1 MANLL
6 VADDDPGVRT
16 YLVTVLERDGHTVTI
31 ARDGEEALRMLR
43 DSDYDLVVIDV
54 HMPKLSGLEVLDRLR
69 ESGKELR
76 AIVLT
81 GDDTPDVV
89 IGAAERQAVRY
100 LAKPIR
106 PETLT
111 AQVRAAL
118 ASKLQGRPIRVVSAK
133 RDWVELLV
141 PCSLDAVERVRSFL
155 VHLDAD
161 LSEARR
167 DAIGQAFHELL
178 SNAIEWGAGSDPT
191 RDVRIAYLRTRR
203 MVLYRIADPGPGFRF
218 EELSHAAAGVSPPDG
233 LDHLRVREE
242 KGLRPGGF
250 GLLLT
255 RALVD
260 ELIYNQAQNEVVF
273 VKYLDELGV
282 LEAPEKVERRPE

>member
-6 VADDDPGVRT
+6 VADDYPLVRT
-16 YLVTVLERDGHTVTI
+16 YLATVLERAGHTITH
-31 ARDGEEALRMLR
+31 AQDGEEALELLR
-43 DSDYDLVVIDV
+43 NADFDLVVIDV
-54 HMPKLSGLEVLDRLR
+54 HMPKLTGLEVLERMR
-69 ESGKELR
+69 EAGREVR

-100 LAKPIR
+100 LSKPIR

-111 AQVRAAL
+111 AQVEASL
-118 ASKLQGRPIRVVSAK
+118 SSKLPSRPIRVLSAK

-155 VHLDAD
+155 VHLDSD
-161 LSEARR
+161 LTELHRES
-167 DAIGQAFHELL
+167 IGQAFHELL
-178 SNAIEWGAGSDPT
+178 SNAIEWGAGSDST
-191 RDVRIAYLRTRR
+191 RDVRIAYLRTKR
-203 MVLYRIADPGPGFRF
+203 MVLYRIADPGPGFKF
-218 EELSHAAAGVSPPDG
+218 DELKHAAAGSDG
-233 LDHLRVREE
+233 PEGLEHVRVREE

-250 GLLLT
+250 GLLMT

-260 ELIYNQAQNEVVF
+260 ELIYNEAQNEVVF
-273 VKYLDELGV
+273 VKYLDDDGH
-282 LEAPEKVERRPE
+282 

>member
-6 VADDDPGVRT
+6 IADDDPDVRK
-16 YLVTVLERDGHTVTI
+16 YLVTVLERDGHTITI
-31 ARDGEEALRMLR
+31 ARDGQEALETIRSA
-43 DSDYDLVVIDV
+43 DFDLVLLDV
-54 HMPKLSGLEVLDRLR
+54 HMPRMSGLDVLERLR
-69 ESGKELR
+69 ESGNEVR

-81 GDDTPDVV
+81 GDEAPDVV
-89 IGAAERQAVRY
+89 IGAAEAQAVRY
-100 LAKPIR
+100 LSKPIR
-106 PETLT
+106 PDTLS
-111 AQVRAAL
+111 AQVNAAL
-118 ASKLQGRPIRVVSAK
+118 ATKPFVRPIRVVSAK

-155 VHLDAD
+155 IQLDAD
-161 LSEARR
+161 LPETQRE
-167 DAIGQAFHELL
+167 AIGQAFHELL
-178 SNAIEWGAGSDPT
+178 SNAIEWGADADPT

-218 EELSHAAAGVSPPDG
+218 DELKHAAAGTATPEKLEHVQ
-233 LDHLRVREE
+233 VREDR
-242 KGLRPGGF
+242 GMRPGGF

-273 VKYLDELGV
+273 VKYLE
-282 LEAPEKVERRPE
+282 EA